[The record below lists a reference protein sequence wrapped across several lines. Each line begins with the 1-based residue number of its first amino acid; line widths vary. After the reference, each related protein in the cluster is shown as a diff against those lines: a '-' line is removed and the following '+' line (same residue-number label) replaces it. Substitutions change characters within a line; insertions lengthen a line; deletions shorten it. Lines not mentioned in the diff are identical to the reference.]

1 MKAHQMTKHLTK
13 PIRAIHF
20 IFTAFL
26 MMFGTQVNAAQTLMV
41 CDVQRDTKFYFKLYD
56 PLIGKS
62 QFLVKAAR
70 RWVVWEEMDKSRK
83 SFVYDMGAK
92 LVDSFDSKKMSAIR
106 TTILDFEFG
115 YHQSITRIIRRDE
128 DEKTIFDIRL

>member
-1 MKAHQMTKHLTK
+1 
-13 PIRAIHF
+13 
-20 IFTAFL
+20 